1 MRTTSLLALLLA
13 GVACLAGCGSTSSST
28 STDTGGAPLA
38 PVTGPLVVVDRSGT
52 SHDLQASLRAG
63 RPVALVFWQ
72 SWCKSCLEEAPGLA
86 AAARELD
93 GRMEFVGVV
102 PGPDASV
109 DETALDAAIARFEL
123 PYPQVRDRDL
133 SLTQRFGIE
142 GTPTIVVLGSG
153 GQVVYRG
160 HRAPEDWSALLP

>member
-1 MRTTSLLALLLA
+1 MRTPSLIALLFGLVVGICACSSPAA
-13 GVACLAGCGSTSSST
+13 GNEPDADS
-28 STDTGGAPLA
+28 LA
-38 PVTGPLVVVDRSGT
+38 PVTGPLVVVDRAGT
-52 SHDLQASLRAG
+52 SHDVQASLRAG

-93 GRMEFVGVV
+93 GRLQFVGVV

-109 DETALDAAIARFEL
+109 DEAALDAAIARFEL

-133 SLTQRFGIE
+133 SLTRRFEIE
-142 GTPTIVVLGSG
+142 GTPTIVVLGAG

-160 HRAPEDWSALLP
+160 HRAPEDWAALLP

>member
-1 MRTTSLLALLLA
+1 MRTTRLLALLLA
-13 GVACLAGCGSTSSST
+13 CAAPLAGCGST
-28 STDTGGAPLA
+28 GASGEAAALA
-38 PVTGPLVVVDRSGT
+38 PVTEALVIVDRDGG
-52 SHDLQASLRAG
+52 SHDVQAALREG

-93 GRMEFVGVV
+93 GRLDFVGVV

-109 DETALDAAIARFEL
+109 DEAALDAAIARFGL

-133 SLTQRFGIE
+133 ALTERFAIE
-142 GTPTIVVLGSG
+142 GTPTIVVLGAG
-153 GQVVYRG
+153 GRVVYRG
-160 HRAPEDWSALLP
+160 HRAPEDWAALLPR